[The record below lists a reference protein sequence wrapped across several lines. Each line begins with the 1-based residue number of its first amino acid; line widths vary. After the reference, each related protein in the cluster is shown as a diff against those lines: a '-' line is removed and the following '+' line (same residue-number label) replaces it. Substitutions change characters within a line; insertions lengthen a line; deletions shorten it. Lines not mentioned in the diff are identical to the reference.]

1 MILAARHSHALRVIA
16 VPGVR
21 GIVPAHLCCC
31 NLEGEIMAENA
42 LNPVVV
48 LMADDDIDDVVLVR
62 DALKDSRCEV
72 DFRYVEDGEEAL
84 DYLNRRGRFGDRTLS
99 PRPSLILLDLNMPK
113 KDGIQTLQEIRNNP
127 EIRTI
132 PVVVLTTSRDRDL
145 MLRIYRLG
153 GSAFITKPTVYK
165 DMIKAME
172 RLCEYWFHTVSLP
185 DPPEDRTPVPEVHA
199 GPGGL

>member
-1 MILAARHSHALRVIA
+1 MSEGDRVVI
-16 VPGVR
+16 
-21 GIVPAHLCCC
+21 
-31 NLEGEIMAENA
+31 
-42 LNPVVV
+42 
-48 LMADDDIDDVVLVR
+48 LMADDDLDDVMLVR

-72 DFRYVEDGEEAL
+72 DFRHVEDGEEAM
-84 DYLNRRGRFGDRTLS
+84 DYLLRRGRFQEDNIS

-113 KDGIQTLQEIRNNP
+113 KDGMQTLQEIRSNRA
-127 EIRTI
+127 IRTI

-172 RLCEYWFHTVSLP
+172 RLCAYWFQTVTLP
-185 DPPEDRTPVPEVHA
+185 EEMGGANSTPDA
-199 GPGGL
+199 GMGSTGGL

>member
-1 MILAARHSHALRVIA
+1 
-16 VPGVR
+16 
-21 GIVPAHLCCC
+21 
-31 NLEGEIMAENA
+31 MAENE
-42 LNPVVV
+42 LDSVVV
-48 LMADDDIDDVVLVR
+48 LMADDDLDDVMLVR
-62 DALKDSRCEV
+62 DALRDSKCEV

-84 DYLNRRGRFGDRTLS
+84 DYLTRQGRFSDRELS

-113 KDGIQTLQEIRNNP
+113 KDGIQTLQEIRTNP

-165 DMIKAME
+165 DMIKAVE
-172 RLCEYWFHTVSLP
+172 RLCAYWFHTVSLP
-185 DPPEDRTPVPEVHA
+185 DPSEDRTPVTEIHA
-199 GPGGL
+199 DRAGGI

>member
-1 MILAARHSHALRVIA
+1 MVESAMPSFVI
-16 VPGVR
+16 
-21 GIVPAHLCCC
+21 
-31 NLEGEIMAENA
+31 
-42 LNPVVV
+42 
-48 LMADDDIDDVVLVR
+48 LMADDDLDDVMLVR

-72 DFRYVEDGEEAL
+72 DFRYVEDGDEAL
-84 DYLNRRGRFGDRTLS
+84 DYLTRSGRYQDHAIS

-113 KDGIQTLQEIRNNP
+113 KDGMQTLQEIRNNP

-153 GSAFITKPTVYK
+153 GSAFITKPTVYN

-172 RLCEYWFHTVSLP
+172 RLCAYWFHTVSLP
-185 DPPEDRTPVPEVHA
+185 DQAPGLSPMRETPMQ
-199 GPGGL
+199 